1 MEFEPSPGTLIN
13 VNFPALGPDKINGIR
28 VCRQGIRDY
37 GRLRLVER
45 TDPRGY
51 PYFWFGLGPMVQT
64 PGHSTDLE
72 AMDDGYISVTPL
84 HLDLTHDPS
93 LELLRARFA

>member
-1 MEFEPSPGTLIN
+1 M
-13 VNFPALGPDKINGIR
+13 GIR
-28 VCRQGIRDY
+28 FCPPVLRDH
-37 GRLRLVER
+37 GRLRIVER

-51 PYFWFGLGPMVQT
+51 PYFWFGLGPMVET

-72 AMDDGYISVTPL
+72 AVADGYVSVTPL

-93 LELLRARFA
+93 LEALHQRFESLQDRVIEA